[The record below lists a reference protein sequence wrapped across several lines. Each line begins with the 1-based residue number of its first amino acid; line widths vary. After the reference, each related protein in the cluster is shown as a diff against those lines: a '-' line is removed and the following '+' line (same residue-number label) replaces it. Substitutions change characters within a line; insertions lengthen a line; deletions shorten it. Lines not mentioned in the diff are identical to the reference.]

1 MPETTPT
8 ITTFAEF
15 PKRTMLENLA
25 VRADGSVLV
34 VASPQRQLW
43 YAPAP
48 SDHLPVEPVLLHTFD
63 EGQLAQ
69 SLVEAEPDLYYVFT
83 YGNATM
89 HRLDLR
95 GWADRKSTRLNSSH

>member
-34 VASPQRQLW
+34 VASPQRQL
-43 YAPAP
+43 
-48 SDHLPVEPVLLHTFD
+48 
-63 EGQLAQ
+63 
-69 SLVEAEPDLYYVFT
+69 
-83 YGNATM
+83 
-89 HRLDLR
+89 
-95 GWADRKSTRLNSSH
+95 

>member
-34 VASPQRQLW
+34 VASPQRPLW

-48 SDHLPVEPVLLHTFD
+48 SDHLAAEPVLLHTFE

-69 SLVEAEPDLYYVFT
+69 SLVEKAALAGFFGDIISRLGIHSPTYVEPYAAEREL
-83 YGNATM
+83 A
-89 HRLDLR
+89 
-95 GWADRKSTRLNSSH
+95 